1 MFNKKLCN
9 VDFKPRKRRSK
20 YDPEREATHEFLASN
35 NENVCFE
42 YGNEHEA
49 RCARIATQ
57 KYVREARQPLSVSQR
72 GNTVVL
78 TRKGNKV

>member
-1 MFNKKLCN
+1 MFNKKLYN

-20 YDPEREATHEFLASN
+20 YDPEREAMHDFLASN

-42 YGNEHEA
+42 YDSEREA
-49 RCARIATQ
+49 DCARAAIY
-57 KYVREARQPLSVSQR
+57 KYAREARQPLCVSQR